1 MRSGTLSRMLPVWL
15 RRSRNRGGLSLMEA
29 SASFLIL
36 SIAAV
41 GTLKTF
47 ALGRVGLEGE
57 YEYKMAGEL
66 LRQRTEWMLGVVHA
80 IPPTSD
86 KWPAIFDQGN
96 SRGIEVT
103 IDNRGRGQT
112 GQGFGNNRDVT
123 GTIYYE
129 AVKAVDDPETVNT
142 NPDWYQVHTWIEWTG
157 SQPTVWQ
164 RGAPEKPRGKRER
177 IDFSA
182 RIVPVWIDSK

>member
-1 MRSGTLSRMLPVWL
+1 MRSGMLRRVLPVWL
-15 RRSRNRGGLSLMEA
+15 RRGRNRGGLSLMEA

-36 SIAAV
+36 SIAAI

-66 LRQRTEWMLGVVHA
+66 LRQRTEWILGVVHA

-86 KWPAIFDQGN
+86 SWPAIFDQGD
-96 SRGIEVT
+96 SRGYAVT
-103 IDNRGRGQT
+103 IDKRGAGQA
-112 GQGFGNNRDVT
+112 GQGFGNPRDVT
-123 GTIYYE
+123 GLIYYD
-129 AVKAVDDPETVNT
+129 AVTAVDDPETTNT
-142 NPDWYQVHTWIEWTG
+142 NPDWYQVHTWIEWTS
-157 SQPTVWQ
+157 SQPTTWQ
-164 RGAPEKPRGKRER
+164 DGMAEKPKGRREK
-177 IDFSA
+177 IEYSA